1 VSGSE
6 GEVRTSTAS
15 QRNNLANL
23 MQQELDEFADFFDGP
38 LSQEEQDLI
47 RQLKQNEIITK
58 NGQGHGS
65 DAVKEQVEE
74 QDADGGKL
82 TVQALQAERPR
93 DGTGPHEEEEEEI
106 DEFADDDFEQFGVE
120 AESPTDSE
128 KQRSNAGIVQVVTK
142 PSPDQALTQAA
153 GQELRAASDRYRDAD
168 AEGEDMYHNEEE
180 DNQIEQFIQSMPYQH

>member
-1 VSGSE
+1 
-6 GEVRTSTAS
+6 
-15 QRNNLANL
+15 
-23 MQQELDEFADFFDGP
+23 M
-38 LSQEEQDLI
+38 
-47 RQLKQNEIITK
+47 
-58 NGQGHGS
+58 
-65 DAVKEQVEE
+65 
-74 QDADGGKL
+74 
-82 TVQALQAERPR
+82 QAERPR

-168 AEGEDMYHNEEE
+168 AEGEDMYRHAEE
-180 DNQIEQFIQSMPYQH
+180 DNQIEQFIQSMPYQHQEDEEDEDDYQMDQDKQQQPSPSDSSDDAITAPK